1 MNPGSIAAL
10 RGAHARDGITS
21 RRRLRQRG
29 NLSQRSR
36 QRRRLFQRKPRA
48 LAAGPIGACLAD
60 LAMIVKAMPEPT
72 VIMIPARL
80 RSTRLPNKPLAE
92 IGGVPMIVQVWRRAC
107 AAAVGPVVVA
117 CAEPAIAEAVEA
129 HGGTAVPTDPEL
141 PSGTDRIFQALG
153 RIDPERTFARVINLQ
168 GDLPTL
174 EPAAIRSV
182 LAPLEQL
189 GTDMA
194 TLAVATEDPA
204 EKADPNVVKAIIAF
218 DAARPRLGRALYFT
232 RATAPAGDGPVYHH
246 VGIYAFRR
254 AALERFATLPPSPLE
269 RRERLEQLRALE
281 AGMTIGVALVDSN
294 PLGVDTPEDLAR
306 ARREIDARAV

>member
-1 MNPGSIAAL
+1 
-10 RGAHARDGITS
+10 
-21 RRRLRQRG
+21 
-29 NLSQRSR
+29 
-36 QRRRLFQRKPRA
+36 
-48 LAAGPIGACLAD
+48 
-60 LAMIVKAMPEPT
+60 MIVKAMAEAT

-92 IGGVPMIVQVWRRAC
+92 IGGAPMIVQVWRRAC
-107 AAAVGPVVVA
+107 AAEVGPVIVA
-117 CAEPAIAEAVEA
+117 CGEPEIAAVVEA
-129 HGGTAVPTDPEL
+129 HGGTSVLTDPDL
-141 PSGTDRIFQALG
+141 PSGTDRILQALG
-153 RIDPERTFARVINLQ
+153 RIDRERRFARVINLQ

-174 EPAAIRSV
+174 DPLAIRTV
-182 LAPLEQL
+182 LEPLDRL

-232 RATAPAGDGPVYHH
+232 RATAPSGDGPVHH
-246 VGIYAFRR
+246 HIGIYAFRR
-254 AALERFATLPPSPLE
+254 EILERFATLPPSPLE

-281 AGMTIGVALVDSN
+281 AGITIGVALVDTN

-306 ARREIDARAV
+306 ARREIEARAV